1 MMRVQIDADKCIGS
15 GACVRVCP
23 EVFGQDD
30 SGIVV
35 LLEEMPA
42 IELHERV
49 RVAERACPASV
60 IETAGS
66 ETVGSETAGSD
77 TAGSDTV
84 GDG

>member
-60 IETAGS
+60 IETVVIETAGS

-77 TAGSDTV
+77 TV